1 MSEKQLYANNAESK
15 LLADIS
21 GAAVTFDVLSG
32 DGAKFP
38 APTNPGDFFLVTLTD
53 GPDETKWEIVKVT
66 SRTGDTFDT
75 VVRGQEGT
83 AAIAWIAEFTN
94 VSGRLTRDTVQNFFN
109 KTVTNTEHIESA
121 VSAAAALELDIGQSN
136 NYTVEL
142 FENVTGVTF
151 TNIPAGPALTPITI
165 EFTQDVTGGWT
176 VTGWPA
182 GVKWPAGVAP
192 VITSA
197 ADSVDVIA
205 GYTRDGG
212 TNIRLAR
219 AMEDSQ

>member
-94 VSGRLTRDTVQNFFN
+94 VSGRLTRDTIQNFFN
-109 KTVTNTEHIESA
+109 KTVANTEHIESA
-121 VSAAAALELDIGQSN
+121 VSAAAALDIDLGQSN

-142 FENVTGVTF
+142 FEDVTSVTF
-151 TNIPAGPALTPITI
+151 SNEPAGPALTPITI
-165 EFTQDVTGGWT
+165 EFTQNGTGGWT
-176 VTGWPA
+176 VTGWEAAVKFPA
-182 GVKWPAGVAP
+182 GAAP

-197 ADSVDVIA
+197 AGSVDVIA